1 MIKSIS
7 IENFRCFHQTKME
20 GFGQVNL
27 IGGQNNAGKTTLL
40 EAIYLANNPQS
51 RSIIFLKQNL
61 RNEAADWE
69 HPENAWSSLFHQF
82 KKDAEIRLFVE
93 TEDVL
98 FGARFTCIESYE
110 KQKQVSLFD
119 EIEDLVKIKDVLA
132 MESRV
137 TRSSIISHH
146 YSQHHKGPESLMR
159 LDANLESKNF
169 GIAGSLP
176 APLLYPNF
184 VPAGFK
190 SNPATLA
197 ENFERLR
204 FQGRDKVV
212 LKGLQLIEPSI
223 QQVEVFHFGEKRIH
237 LKREG
242 EDFMPIT
249 LFGDGLNKVADIIVR
264 IASNSNSILL
274 IDEIENGVHY
284 AHHHDLWKF
293 VFKLATQFGV
303 QIFAASHSY
312 EMIRAFN
319 QMASAENL
327 GSSAMYFEMYRSLRS
342 GEIVGKGFA
351 PDLLAYAIA
360 NNESFRGE

>member
-7 IENFRCFHQTKME
+7 IENFRCFHQTKVE

-40 EAIYLANNPQS
+40 EAIYLANNPHS
-51 RSIIFLKQNL
+51 SSVIFLQQKL
-61 RNEAADWE
+61 RSEAADAN
-69 HPENAWSSLFHQF
+69 HPERTWSSLFHKF
-82 KKDAEIRLFVE
+82 EKDQKIKLSAEAASATLGGW
-93 TEDVL
+93 L
-98 FGARFTCIESYE
+98 LCKESYE
-110 KQKQVSLFD
+110 KQPDSVKND
-119 EIEDLVKIKDVLA
+119 DLVKIEDDSNLSGKV
-132 MESRV
+132 SQ
-137 TRSSIISHH
+137 SILLFYHLKQPTQKPSMWI
-146 YSQHHKGPESLMR
+146 E
-159 LDANLESKNF
+159 ANLGGRKFVMGGGFNPPPF
-169 GIAGSLP
+169 
-176 APLLYPNF
+176 YPHF

-212 LKGLQLIEPSI
+212 LEGLQLIEPSI
-223 QQVEVFHFGEKRIH
+223 QQVEVFNFGEKRIH
-237 LKREG
+237 LKRAG
-242 EDFMPIT
+242 EEFMPIT
-249 LFGDGLNKVADIIVR
+249 LFGDGLNKVADIILR
-264 IASNSNSILL
+264 IASNANSILL

-284 AHHHDLWKF
+284 AHHRDLWKF

-327 GSSAMYFEMYRSLRS
+327 GPSAMYFEMYRSLRS
-342 GEIVGKGFA
+342 GEIIGKGFA

-360 NNESFRGE
+360 NNQSFRGE